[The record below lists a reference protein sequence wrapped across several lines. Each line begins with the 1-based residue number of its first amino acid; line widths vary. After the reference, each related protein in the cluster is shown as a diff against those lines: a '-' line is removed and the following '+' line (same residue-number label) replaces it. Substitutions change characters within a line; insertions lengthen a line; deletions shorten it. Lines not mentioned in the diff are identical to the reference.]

1 MKLDDVLND
10 IETLLIGKELQSINP
25 STGQLYVTKI
35 DRTNGKYYVS
45 TAKDGKASSRSIVTE
60 LGAIVDDLNRKGF
73 CNVDQSLY
81 GSGTSRNQPETIF
94 ANLPYIQYFKYKNKK
109 HILLRKKNVHEAGTL
124 SEVQGA
130 DFRTLRRQVDNYFN
144 TSLVQLNDRQQRLIK
159 DMYDVYDV
167 ILKKYPGELSVKK
180 VDNILSDLKII
191 NGELSDSLVNLDKN
205 ITHPVLEKPESNNYI
220 SIEEALDNPESTGVD
235 SGDEESETTD
245 DIGKKS
251 EKSSDV
257 IKVRPLTPTLSLIFD
272 RIQFDDMELQPDFQR
287 KDRIWKE
294 DKKSKLIESILMRL
308 PLPIFYFGE
317 KSDGKWIV
325 VDGLQRVTSIYDFMS
340 GRYSL
345 MNLEVFP
352 ELNGKYFKDLS
363 RTEQRD
369 IREYAITAYLID
381 VNEGNSDIIVELF
394 HRINTYGVKL
404 SDQEIRSALNQGT
417 SVKFLRF
424 LSSLD
429 SFKKAT
435 RGKVKPDR
443 QKDMEL
449 CLSALSFIVLG
460 YKNYG
465 QNSYDTFLSKA
476 MSHLNK
482 HALSIDNEE
491 SLDNGDATINRN
503 SKYYFELYNNYNSAL
518 LLAKEVFGDF
528 AFVKDPFTKNAPIS
542 KQLFELVI
550 YYFSAFNESQKNT
563 VRNNAQNLIDC
574 LYDAINENS
583 SEYAQWDSQTYILAK
598 RGFKDSLSTSTGKK
612 TTVMYRFSAFEK
624 ILEKSTGIII

>member
-1 MKLDDVLND
+1 MKLEDVLND
-10 IETLLIGKELQSINP
+10 IETLLIGKELQPINP
-25 STGQLYVTKI
+25 STGQLFVTKV
-35 DRTNGKYYVS
+35 DRSAGKYYVS
-45 TAKDGKASSRSIVTE
+45 STVDGKVTSRSIASE

-73 CNVDQSLY
+73 CNVEQSLY
-81 GSGTSRNQPETIF
+81 GSGSSRNQPETIF
-94 ANLPYIQYFKYKNKK
+94 ANLPYIQHFKYKNKK
-109 HILLRKKNVHEAGTL
+109 HILLRKTHIHEAGTL
-124 SEVQGA
+124 SEVVGN
-130 DFRTLRRQVDNYFN
+130 DFRTLRRQVDNFFN
-144 TSLVQLNDRQQRLIK
+144 LSLVQLNDKQQSLIN
-159 DMYDVYDV
+159 DMYNVYEV
-167 ILKKYPGELSVKK
+167 ILKKYPGELSVIKI
-180 VDNILSDLKII
+180 DTTLAELKEI
-191 NGELSDSLVNLDKN
+191 NRELSGALVTLDKGFSQ
-205 ITHPVLEKPESNNYI
+205 TELEKPVSDYI
-220 SIEEALDNPESTGVD
+220 SIEEALENPESTGVD
-235 SGDEESETTD
+235 SGDEDSDSTADIEPKTDKPSE
-245 DIGKKS
+245 
-251 EKSSDV
+251 V

-317 KSDGKWIV
+317 KKGGKWIV

-340 GRYSL
+340 GVFPL
-345 MNLEVFP
+345 MGLEVLP

-381 VNEGNSDIIVELF
+381 VNDGNADIIVELF

-424 LSSLD
+424 LASLD
-429 SFKKAT
+429 SFKIAT
-435 RGKVKPDR
+435 REKVKPDR

-460 YKNYG
+460 YKSYG

-476 MSHLNK
+476 MAHLNRYN
-482 HALSIDNEE
+482 LQIDNEE
-491 SLDNGDATINRN
+491 YLDSGGATINVN
-503 SKYYFELYNNYNSAL
+503 SKYYHELYQSYNSAL
-518 LLAKEVFGDF
+518 LLAKEVFGEF
-528 AFVKDPFTKNAPIS
+528 AFVKDPLAKNAPIS

-550 YYFSAFNESQKNT
+550 YYFSSFDESQKNT

-574 LYDAINENS
+574 LYKAINDNS
-583 SEYAQWDSQTYILAK
+583 KDYAQWDSQTYILAN

-612 TTVMYRFSAFEK
+612 TTVMYRFSAFEN
-624 ILEKSTGIII
+624 ILKESTGIII

>member
-1 MKLDDVLND
+1 MKLEDVLTD
-10 IETLLIGKELQSINP
+10 IELLLIGKELQPINP
-25 STGQLYVTKI
+25 TTDQLYVTKV
-35 DRTNGKYYVS
+35 DRAAGKYYVS
-45 TAKDGKASSRSIVTE
+45 TTKDGRASPRSIAPE

-81 GSGTSRNQPETIF
+81 GSGSSRNQPETIF
-94 ANLPYIQYFKYKNKK
+94 ANLPYIQHFKYKNKK
-109 HILLRKKNVHEAGTL
+109 HILLRKKHVHDAGTI
-124 SEVQGA
+124 SEIQGPE
-130 DFRTLRRQVDNYFN
+130 FRILRRQVENFFN
-144 TSLVQLNDRQQRLIK
+144 LSLVELNNKQQQLIK

-180 VDNILSDLKII
+180 IDNTLTELKEINRDLSGALVSLD
-191 NGELSDSLVNLDKN
+191 DSHTNV
-205 ITHPVLEKPESNNYI
+205 IQEKTNDVYI
-220 SIEEALDNPESTGVD
+220 SIEESLDNPERTGIDSGEEEFVD
-235 SGDEESETTD
+235 SETVETKTDKASE
-245 DIGKKS
+245 
-251 EKSSDV
+251 V

-272 RIQFDDMELQPDFQR
+272 RVQFNDMELQPDFQR

-317 KSDGKWIV
+317 KNDGSWIV
-325 VDGLQRVTSIYDFMS
+325 VDGLQRITSIYDFMS
-340 GRYSL
+340 GIFPL
-345 MNLEVFP
+345 MSLEVLP
-352 ELNGKYFKDLS
+352 ELNQKYFKDLS

-424 LSSLD
+424 LASLE

-449 CLSALSFIVLG
+449 CLSALAFMVLG

-476 MSHLNK
+476 MSQLNK
-482 HALSIDNEE
+482 YNLTIDNEE
-491 SLDNGDATINRN
+491 QLDSGTASVNSN
-503 SKYYFELYNNYNSAL
+503 SKQYSDLYFKYNEAL
-518 LLAKEVFGDF
+518 LLAIDVFGEY
-528 AFVKDPFTKNAPIS
+528 AFVKDTYNKNAPIS
-542 KQLFELVI
+542 KQLFELVV
-550 YYFSAFNESQKNT
+550 YYFSLLNETQKNH
-563 VRNNAQNLIDC
+563 VRANSQNLIDC
-574 LYDAINENS
+574 LSNAISENS
-583 SEYAQWDSQTYILAK
+583 SEYAEWDSQTYIAAK
-598 RGFKDSLSTSTGKK
+598 RGFKDALSTSTGKK
-612 TTVMYRFSAFEK
+612 TTVLYRFSAFEN
-624 ILEKSTGIII
+624 ILKKSTGVSI